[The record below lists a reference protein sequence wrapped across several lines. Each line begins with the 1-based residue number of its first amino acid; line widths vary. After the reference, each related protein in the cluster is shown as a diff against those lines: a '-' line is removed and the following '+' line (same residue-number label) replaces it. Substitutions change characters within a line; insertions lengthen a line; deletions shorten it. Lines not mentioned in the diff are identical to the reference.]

1 MEALPLELRQH
12 ISSFV
17 FPQISRT
24 GGVADVRVS
33 YTYQAS
39 KTDVYNLRLTSRR
52 MNDGAQ
58 KAFIRTIED
67 VPTQCTEQ
75 SLLKLGRVITLVGGQ
90 NITHLT
96 FNMCKLYAEETSTSR
111 LDMQRIFEEAQE
123 RTAWIE
129 GVLQGAVAHI
139 FGEASRLK
147 HLTLVS
153 EMVHWT
159 LPANGQ
165 VYPAGPGVFSIG
177 RKIPADEV
185 AARMPD
191 PLKVSV
197 LPDISRP

>member
-1 MEALPLELRQH
+1 MEALPLELREH

-17 FPQISRT
+17 FPRISQT
-24 GGVADVRVS
+24 GAVADVPVS
-33 YTYQAS
+33 YQAS
-39 KTDVYNLRLTSRR
+39 KIDVYNLRLTSHR
-52 MNDGAQ
+52 MNEGAQ
-58 KAFIRTIED
+58 KAFVRMIED

-75 SLLKLGRVITLVGGQ
+75 SLLKLGRAIALVGGH

-96 FNMCKLYAEETSTSR
+96 FNMCKLYAEETSTPR
-111 LDMQRIFEEAQE
+111 LNMQRIFEEAHK
-123 RTAWIE
+123 RTAWIR
-129 GVLQGAVAHI
+129 GALQGAVAHI

-165 VYPAGPGVFSIG
+165 VYRAGPGVFSMG
-177 RKIPADEV
+177 REIPAEEE

-197 LPDISRP
+197 LPDTSRP